1 MSNKKQNLY
10 VLLEQNQNTSITSV
24 KAGNMFLNRF
34 CIDEDAPFE
43 LDEIHYLKKY
53 NYGEGRYIW
62 SHPRQIDEKGTNTPL
77 YFPDNYNV
85 LFFYKSN

>member
-10 VLLEQNQNTSITSV
+10 VFLEQNQNTSITSV
-24 KAGNMFLNRF
+24 KAGNMFANRF
-34 CIDEDAPFE
+34 CIDEDAAFE
-43 LDEIHYLKKY
+43 LEVNYLKKY

-77 YFPDNYNV
+77 YFSGYFNV
-85 LFFYKSN
+85 LFVFL